1 MRLADY
7 LEYCWYLRALPWGH
21 ILYQQVKMVSTEH
34 RVKMAWLDS
43 HSIRVIVSFQAYL
56 PAPSVKL
63 ISADIMLCQS
73 QAKALCGLCRNH
85 GTVHK
90 EVGIPPFSSKG

>member
-1 MRLADY
+1 
-7 LEYCWYLRALPWGH
+7 
-21 ILYQQVKMVSTEH
+21 
-34 RVKMAWLDS
+34 MAWLDS
-43 HSIRVIVSFQAYL
+43 HSIRLIVPFQAYL

-73 QAKALCGLCRNH
+73 QAKALYGQ